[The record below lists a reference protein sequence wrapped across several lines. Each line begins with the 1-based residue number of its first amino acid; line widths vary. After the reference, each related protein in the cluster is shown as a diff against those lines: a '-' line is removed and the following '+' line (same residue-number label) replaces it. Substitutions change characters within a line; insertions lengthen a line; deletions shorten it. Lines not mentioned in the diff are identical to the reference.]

1 MNTVSFTPAVATL
14 TYERVVE
21 QIEKAITSG
30 SILPGDHLPSER
42 ELMVQFSV
50 SRPTIREALR
60 VLQSMG
66 LVESK
71 PGGRGGPKVLEPSP
85 ATLTRS
91 FTTMARME
99 SLSMRELVPFRLVLD
114 SAACRLAAALHTPEQ
129 LERMASGIERMEA
142 AVGTDAEAFAHAD
155 VEFHQAVWE
164 ASGNALISLC
174 GQAVSGAIIELIT
187 QQLNDSP
194 DSASSEADSAALDRG
209 IFEAIAA
216 RDALEAGR
224 LARQAI
230 YDRYSTLLPED
241 AVVGLDSLLG

>member
-1 MNTVSFTPAVATL
+1 MKTVSFTPAVATL

-30 SILPGDHLPSER
+30 SIVPGDHLPSER

-66 LVESK
+66 LIESK

-85 ATLTRS
+85 ATLARS
-91 FTTMARME
+91 FTTMARLE
-99 SLSMRELVPFRLVLD
+99 ALSMDDLVPFRLVLD

-129 LERMASGIERMEA
+129 LQRMESGIVRMEA
-142 AVGTDAEAFAHAD
+142 AVGTDAEAFARAD
-155 VEFHQAVWE
+155 VEFHEAVWE
-164 ASGNALISLC
+164 ASGNALVSLC
-174 GQAVSGAIIELIT
+174 GQAVSGAIFDLIS
-187 QQLNDSP
+187 QQLKDSP
-194 DSASSEADSAALDRG
+194 DSTRTEADSAALDRG

-216 RDALEAGR
+216 RDAVEAGR

-230 YDRYSTLLPED
+230 YDRYSDLLPTGG
-241 AVVGLDSLLG
+241 VLGLDALLR

>member
-1 MNTVSFTPAVATL
+1 MNTFSFTPAVATL

-30 SILPGDHLPSER
+30 SLVPGDHLPSER

-60 VLQSMG
+60 VLQAMG

-85 ATLTRS
+85 ATLARS
-91 FTTMARME
+91 FTTMARMD
-99 SLSMRELVPFRLVLD
+99 SLSMHDLVPFRLVLD

-129 LERMASGIERMEA
+129 LQRMQSGIERMEA
-142 AVGTDAEAFAHAD
+142 AVGTDAQAFARAD
-155 VEFHQAVWE
+155 VEFHEAVWE
-164 ASGNALISLC
+164 ASGNALVSLC
-174 GQAVSGAIIELIT
+174 GQAVSGAIFELIT
-187 QQLNDSP
+187 QQLKESSDSERT
-194 DSASSEADSAALDRG
+194 EADSATLDRG

-216 RDALEAGR
+216 RDSLSAGR
-224 LARQAI
+224 LAREAI
-230 YDRYSTLLPED
+230 YNRYRALLPAD
-241 AVVGLDSLLG
+241 AVAGLDALRL